1 MAFKLKYNKS
11 SFPFKPSPHKL
22 FGGGKP
28 GSGYGSRPGERWG
41 GKATA
46 RADARKR
53 KVDERRGPN
62 EDVKIETFMGKDT
75 RGHRTDSG
83 EYKMGWADMKI
94 FGGVG
99 KKNLRAQG
107 LSLEGDHEKHVKK
120 NRRKRDRLKKKGKV
134 DSWGDRIA

>member
-28 GSGYGSRPGERWG
+28 SSGYGSRPGERVG
-41 GKATA
+41 GKATVK
-46 RADARKR
+46 ADARKR
-53 KVDERRGPN
+53 KVDTRRGPN
-62 EDVKIETFMGKDT
+62 ENVKIETFLGKPT
-75 RGHRTDSG
+75 RGQRVGD
-83 EYKMGWADMKI
+83 EYKMGLADYKI

-107 LSLEGDHEKHVKK
+107 LSLEGDHAKHVAKK
-120 NRRKRDRLKKKGKV
+120 RKKRDRLKRKGKL
-134 DSWGDRIA
+134 DSYGDRIA